1 MNAKALLWYALSII
15 CLVIAVYFFVKSLD
29 WKIFLVLALGIASVL
44 LFRQGI
50 NESKKKET

>member
-1 MNAKALLWYALSII
+1 MNAKALLWYALSIV

-44 LFRQGI
+44 LFRQGT
-50 NESKKKET
+50 NESKKKQI